1 MLKYVILIPCY
12 NDWKCLNLL
21 IPQID
26 EVLTNIQNK
35 LSILVI
41 NDGSSIKNNLV
52 FNNLK
57 NIKKVDVLNLKR
69 NVKAQIAIATGLDY
83 LKNINYQGGIIVMD
97 ADGQDDP
104 DVIKKIIN
112 SSANDEEDTITVN
125 RTKREDDLFFKFFYQ
140 IYLLLTYIL
149 TFKYMKFGVFSYI
162 H

>member
-57 NIKKVDVLNLKR
+57 ISKK
-69 NVKAQIAIATGLDY
+69 
-83 LKNINYQGGIIVMD
+83 
-97 ADGQDDP
+97 
-104 DVIKKIIN
+104 
-112 SSANDEEDTITVN
+112 
-125 RTKREDDLFFKFFYQ
+125 
-140 IYLLLTYIL
+140 
-149 TFKYMKFGVFSYI
+149 
-162 H
+162 